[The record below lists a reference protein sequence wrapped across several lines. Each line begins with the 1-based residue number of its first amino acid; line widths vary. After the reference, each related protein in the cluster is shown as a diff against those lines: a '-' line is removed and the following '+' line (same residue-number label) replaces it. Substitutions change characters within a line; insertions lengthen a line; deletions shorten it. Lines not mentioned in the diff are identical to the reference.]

1 MHKVLIF
8 SIAAVIIVSIGGV
21 YATSTVG
28 QAGTTGC
35 TGEMVISPPTS
46 NPATIGWM
54 LNGSGELEA
63 VEVAWTPDYSSDY
76 NLVVAVGGSTGLL
89 SISGSGTIAR
99 RDVVPVSPPVG
110 AEVMDSITLTITEN
124 ITSPTG
130 TAVTVGWKLNGA
142 GQVTAA
148 EVRWA
153 PDKNGDYTLVVTV
166 EGSTGSRTITDS
178 GTSTR
183 TDTVLIMPK
192 VDPEVA
198 SSASLCINE
207 V

>member
-21 YATSTVG
+21 YATSTIG

-35 TGEMVISPPTS
+35 TGEMVVSPPTS
-46 NPATIGWM
+46 SPATIGWV

-63 VEVAWTPDYSSDY
+63 VEIAWTPDYSSDY
-76 NLVVAVGGSTGLL
+76 NLVVAVGGSTGLS

-99 RDVVPVSPPVG
+99 KDTVPISPPLS
-110 AEVMDSITLTITEN
+110 AEVMDSVSLAITEN

-148 EVRWA
+148 EVRWV
-153 PDKNGDYTLVVTV
+153 PDKNGDYTLVVII
-166 EGSTGSRTITDS
+166 EGSTGSLSITDS

-183 TDTVLIMPK
+183 TDTVPIMPK

-207 V
+207 A